1 MTVANDNQN
10 ALSIFTPNI
19 LSLKL
24 QPLVHHTQPTFEG
37 KMEKVCD
44 KQSLLF

>member
-1 MTVANDNQN
+1 MTIANDNQN
-10 ALSIFTPNI
+10 ALSIFKANI

-24 QPLVHHTQPTFEG
+24 KRLVHHAQPTFEG